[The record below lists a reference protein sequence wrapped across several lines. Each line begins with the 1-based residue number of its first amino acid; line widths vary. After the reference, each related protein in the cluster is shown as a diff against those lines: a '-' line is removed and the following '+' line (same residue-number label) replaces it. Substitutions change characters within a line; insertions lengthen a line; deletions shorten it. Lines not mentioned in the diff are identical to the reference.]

1 MKAKNTSNA
10 KNVADNDLLNPFRA
24 DETLRIDTATS
35 NPIQEVNYFPFYRF
49 YTQIPRES
57 SVWIT
62 NELTYVKCTSCK
74 RRTFGFFYFL
84 LIYVKWQLTQKFC
97 TNHLFATNHRKKWRE
112 RCLVANTY
120 FYRVS
125 IFVFFSN
132 NNVIFVNC
140 IFVGIILDSYF
151 SEARQRANEIVKSS
165 RPVSSPERSLLAETP
180 LHHGDQDQG
189 SIYTETIDL
198 SSPTNSNFRIAEPP
212 RNIFD
217 DIWKISMHFNTILL
231 AINKDLTIIEQN
243 FCTFFGINLFRLW
256 KNTQS

>member
-1 MKAKNTSNA
+1 MNWRTWNVRHAKD
-10 KNVADNDLLNPFRA
+10 VHL
-24 DETLRIDTATS
+24 
-35 NPIQEVNYFPFYRF
+35 V
-49 YTQIPRES
+49 
-57 SVWIT
+57 
-62 NELTYVKCTSCK
+62 
-74 RRTFGFFYFL
+74 FYFL
-84 LIYVKWQLTQKFC
+84 LIYVKWQLTQRFC

-198 SSPTNSNFRIAEPP
+198 SSPTNCNFRIAEPP

-256 KNTQS
+256 KNTQLNYRFHAKVILRFLIMGHRNESQFVINYIS